1 MSNKVNKYKVPES
14 LSQEKRLKATLKLLK
29 LDGMLSA
36 LDEVNRR
43 VSASNATYYDFLE
56 SLLEKDLLMK
66 EANRIQRWL
75 QKAHFPLD
83 KTLRDFDFAFQPSV
97 HEQQIKEFA
106 SCRFIENGENIA
118 FFGQTGVGKT
128 HLATAIGRNAIEAG
142 FDARFLTLREMQDM
156 VEDSMNGGKDIH
168 VLLTEL
174 SRPRLLI
181 LDEMDL
187 YDPTEGL
194 GVVLSKLLS
203 DRHEK
208 GSVIF
213 TANQNFG
220 AWSKFFGT
228 SIRAETILDRVI
240 GNSKI
245 VEINGP
251 SYRNKDKSEPEL
263 IGAAAQ

>member
-1 MSNKVNKYKVPES
+1 MSKKVNTYKVPES
-14 LSQEKRLKATLKLLK
+14 LSQEKRLKQTLKLLK
-29 LDGMLSA
+29 LEGMLSA
-36 LDEVNRR
+36 LEEINSRMR
-43 VSASNATYYDFLE
+43 TSNATYYDFLE
-56 SLLEKDLLMK
+56 SLLEKDMLTK

-83 KTLRDFDFAFQPSV
+83 KTLKDFNFAFQPSI

-106 SCRFIENGENIA
+106 SCRFIEKGENIA

-128 HLATAIGRNAIEAG
+128 HLAAALGRRAVEAG
-142 FDARFLTLREMQDM
+142 FDVRFLTLRAMQDM
-156 VEDSMNGGKDIH
+156 VEASINGGKDIH

-187 YDPTEGL
+187 YDPTPNL
-194 GVVLSKLLS
+194 SIVLSKLLS

-228 SIRAETILDRVI
+228 SIRAETILDRII
-240 GNSKI
+240 GNSTI

-251 SYRNKDKSEPEL
+251 SYRNKDKLEPEL
-263 IGAAAQ
+263 I